1 VSSPRRPLSALRYAR
16 GVSLIELMIA
26 LTIGLVIMAGMA
38 SLFVASSQSHG
49 ELEKASRQIENG
61 RYAIATLRED
71 IQLAGFYGDY
81 VPPTGAGVQWTSPA
95 DPCTTVLANMGFS
108 LPPVPSPPTLPPGLF
123 GYESAATPSTNCTA
137 VLANRRSGT
146 DVLVVRRVAT
156 SAVEVAAVAAGQYF
170 FQVSNCSDT
179 PAESVFVLGK
189 LPAGFTLHKVR
200 PAGTPASCLN
210 GDVSQVRQY
219 LVHIYYVADCN
230 DCSGSGDGIPT
241 LKLAELTAGSSTC
254 ASDPAA
260 ACGSFS
266 LRAIAEGIENLQ
278 LEYGADSSSD
288 GRPDAYQLASAVSD
302 WANVVSIKAF
312 VLARSTETTS
322 CHTDTKAYVLNSS
335 GDASTA
341 VGPFNDGYR
350 RHAYAV
356 TARANNIAGRRQQ

>member
-1 VSSPRRPLSALRYAR
+1 MSPPRRPLSALRYAR

-123 GYESAATPSTNCTA
+123 GYESAATLSTNCTA

-156 SAVEVAAVAAGQYF
+156 SAVEVATVAAGQYF

-230 DCSGSGDGIPT
+230 DCSGSGDGIP
-241 LKLAELTAGSSTC
+241 
-254 ASDPAA
+254 
-260 ACGSFS
+260 
-266 LRAIAEGIENLQ
+266 AEGIENLQ
-278 LEYGADSSSD
+278 LEYGADSSGSD

-312 VLARSTETTS
+312 VLARNTETTTG
-322 CHTDTKAYVLNSS
+322 HTDTKAYVLNSS

-341 VGPFNDGYR
+341 VGPFNDSYR